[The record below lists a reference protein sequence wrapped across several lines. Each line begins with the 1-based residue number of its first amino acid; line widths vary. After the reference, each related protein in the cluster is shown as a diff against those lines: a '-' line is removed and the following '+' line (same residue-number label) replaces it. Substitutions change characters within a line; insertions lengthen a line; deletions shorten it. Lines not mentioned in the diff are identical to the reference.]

1 MAAILSKRNRSI
13 LAPKNVTVHPPCNCR
28 RKAKSPLNGECRK
41 KVIIYKFYL
50 MTTTLPNTTVAVVNW
65 NLNLTFTT
73 MACLSRANKKEIQQS
88 YQKPF
93 GKPSIMEKIHVL
105 NGPSEFTKKKPK
117 MSSSLKKRFSL

>member
-1 MAAILSKRNRSI
+1 MVAILSKHNRSI

-50 MTTTLPNTTVAVVNW
+50 MTTTLPNTTVAVVKLEFKSRFYNH
-65 NLNLTFTT
+65 
-73 MACLSRANKKEIQQS
+73 ACLSRANKKQIQQS

-93 GKPSIMEKIHVL
+93 EKPSIMGKIHVL
-105 NGPSEFTKKKPK
+105 NGPSEFTKK
-117 MSSSLKKRFSL
+117 SLKCRVL